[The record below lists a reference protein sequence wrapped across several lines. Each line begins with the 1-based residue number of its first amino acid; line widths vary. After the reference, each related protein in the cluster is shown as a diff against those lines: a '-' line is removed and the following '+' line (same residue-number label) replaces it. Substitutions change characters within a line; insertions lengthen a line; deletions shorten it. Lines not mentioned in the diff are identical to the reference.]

1 MKIALFGCG
10 AAGSRIASDLA
21 LPGRTF
27 LLWDQDKVSKEN
39 LGTSVYTYPDI
50 GLWKVKALAYILY
63 TRNKC
68 RCDSVNDQFQNPSL
82 LNLPEPYKIDVGVD
96 CFDNRIARN
105 ATLTL
110 SFPVVHVG
118 LSDDAGEVVWN
129 PSEYKYKG
137 VPICTHQLYLP
148 LIAMTACAGVVAIER
163 FIRDKVRVSY
173 LVTSD
178 GSVRK
183 F

>member
-1 MKIALFGCG
+1 MRVCILGCG
-10 AAGSRIASDLA
+10 ALGSRIACDLA

-27 LLWDQDKVSKEN
+27 VLWDQDKVKQEN
-39 LGTSVYTYPDI
+39 LGTSAYTYPDI
-50 GLWKVKALAYILY
+50 GLWKVKALASILY

-68 RCDSVNDQFQNPSL
+68 KCDSINHQFPSPMTSML
-82 LNLPEPYKIDVGVD
+82 EGSALVVD
-96 CFDNRIARN
+96 CFDNRAARN
-105 ATLTL
+105 NTFSLN
-110 SFPVVHVG
+110 FPVVHIG

-148 LIAMTACAGVVAIER
+148 LIAMTACSGVVAIER
-163 FIRDKVRVSY
+163 FIRDKVRTSY

>member
-1 MKIALFGCG
+1 MKIAILGCG
-10 AAGSRIASDLA
+10 ALGSRIACDLA

-27 LLWDQDKVSKEN
+27 LLWDQDKVVREN
-39 LGTSVYTYPDI
+39 LGTSTYTYPDI
-50 GLWKVKALAYILY
+50 GLWKVKALSSILY

-68 RCDSVNDQFQNPSL
+68 RCDGINHQFPSPMVSQL
-82 LNLPEPYKIDVGVD
+82 HDVDLAVD
-96 CFDNRIARN
+96 CFDNRTARN
-105 ATLTL
+105 STLYL
-110 SFPVVHVG
+110 SPMVVHIG
-118 LSDDAGEVVWN
+118 LSDDAGEVVWY

-148 LIAMTACAGVVAIER
+148 LIAMTACAGVVAVER

-178 GSVRK
+178 GLVRQ

>member
-1 MKIALFGCG
+1 MKIAILGCG
-10 AAGSRIASDLA
+10 ALGSRIASDLA

-27 LLWDQDKVSKEN
+27 LLWDQDKVAQEN

-50 GLWKVKALAYILY
+50 GLWKVKALASILY

-68 RCDSVNDQFQNPSL
+68 RCDGINHQFPS
-82 LNLPEPYKIDVGVD
+82 PMISTMQGIDLFVD
-96 CFDNRIARN
+96 CFDNRTARN
-105 ATLTL
+105 ATLEL
-110 SFPVVHVG
+110 QPIVHIG

-129 PSEYKYKG
+129 PSRYEYKG

-163 FIRDKVRVSY
+163 FIRDKVRVNY

>member
-1 MKIALFGCG
+1 MKIAIFGCG
-10 AAGSRIASDLA
+10 ALGSRIASDLA

-50 GLWKVKALAYILY
+50 GLWKVKALASILY

-68 RCDSVNDQFQNPSL
+68 RCDGINHQFPSPMISMMQGVDL
-82 LNLPEPYKIDVGVD
+82 IVD

-105 ATLTL
+105 ATFELQ
-110 SFPVVHVG
+110 PVVHVG